1 MVTLLVALHVLVCI
15 VLILVILLQAG
26 KGAEMGATFGVG
38 SSSPVFGPRGPT
50 PLLAKVTVGAA
61 VVFMATSLVLTIF
74 ASRQEMPS
82 LLKSVQ
88 PPGVEK
94 PLKRSPGPNP
104 VSPTGPQGKPSGGGS
119 ASNPSSPIPSQG
131 GGGQSHGR

>member
-1 MVTLLVALHVLVCI
+1 MVTLLVALHVVVCV
-15 VLILVILLQAG
+15 VLILVILLQTG

-61 VVFMATSLVLTIF
+61 VIFMVTSLILTIF

-82 LLKSVQ
+82 LLKTVKPPVVEQ
-88 PPGVEK
+88 PAGKAPAPPPV
-94 PLKRSPGPNP
+94 P
-104 VSPTGPQGKPSGGGS
+104 VSKGQKGSVSSTPSTPSG
-119 ASNPSSPIPSQG
+119 PSQG
-131 GGGQSHGR
+131 GGGQTHGR

>member
-38 SSSPVFGPRGPT
+38 SSSPVFGPRGPA
-50 PLLAKVTVGAA
+50 PLLAKLTVGAA
-61 VVFMATSLVLTIF
+61 VIFMATSLVLTIF

-88 PPGVEK
+88 HPAVEK
-94 PLKRSPGPNP
+94 PSEKPPLPGPVP
-104 VSPTGPQGKPSGGGS
+104 PAGPQSKPSGEGTS
-119 ASNPSSPIPSQG
+119 SVPSSPGPSQG

>member
-15 VLILVILLQAG
+15 VLILVILLQSG

-50 PLLAKVTVGAA
+50 PLLAKVTVAAA
-61 VVFMATSLVLTIF
+61 VIFMATSLVLTIF

-82 LLKSVQ
+82 LLKTVKPPVVEQ
-88 PPGVEK
+88 PAKKAPA
-94 PLKRSPGPNP
+94 PPP
-104 VSPTGPQGKPSGGGS
+104 VPASGGQGQ
-119 ASNPSSPIPSQG
+119 AAPQKAPQG
-131 GGGQSHGR
+131 GGGQSNGQ

>member
-15 VLILVILLQAG
+15 VLILVILLQSG

-50 PLLAKVTVGAA
+50 PLLAKVTVASA
-61 VVFMATSLVLTIF
+61 VIFMATSLVLTIF

-82 LLKSVQ
+82 LLKTVKPPVVEQ
-88 PPGVEK
+88 PAEK
-94 PLKRSPGPNP
+94 APAPPP
-104 VSPTGPQGKPSGGGS
+104 VSAPGAQGQSAPQKAP
-119 ASNPSSPIPSQG
+119 QG
-131 GGGQSHGR
+131 GGGQTHGQ

>member
-15 VLILVILLQAG
+15 ILILVILLQAG

-38 SSSPVFGPRGPT
+38 SSSPVFGPRGPA
-50 PLLAKVTVGAA
+50 PLLAKLTVGAA
-61 VVFMATSLVLTIF
+61 VIFMATSLVLTIF

-88 PPGVEK
+88 PPAVEK
-94 PLKRSPGPNP
+94 PPLPRP
-104 VSPTGPQGKPSGGGS
+104 VPPAGPQSKPSGEGTS
-119 ASNPSSPIPSQG
+119 SVPSSSGPSQG

>member
-1 MVTLLVALHVLVCI
+1 MVTLLIALHVLVCI
-15 VLILVILLQAG
+15 VLILVILLQSG

-61 VVFMATSLVLTIF
+61 VIFMATSLVLTIF

-82 LLKSVQ
+82 LLKSVKPPAVEQ
-88 PPGVEK
+88 PVK
-94 PLKRSPGPNP
+94 K
-104 VSPTGPQGKPSGGGS
+104 
-119 ASNPSSPIPSQG
+119 SPIPPPVSSPAPKGPVSGKGAAPQG
-131 GGGQSHGR
+131 GGGQTHGR